1 MNLRASF
8 IKNVDGLFNQQMEK
22 IQLSPFVPN
31 WMVIAWFL
39 RGSQGP
45 LLNAKFPYVRFSRL
59 PQNFKYL
66 PPLKGAV

>member
-1 MNLRASF
+1 MNLRPSF

-31 WMVIAWFL
+31 WMVTAWFL

-45 LLNAKFPYVRFSRL
+45 PIEC
-59 PQNFKYL
+59 
-66 PPLKGAV
+66 